1 LQVYGDQS
9 FWLDHKLAAK
19 KLDQCFPISKHTQVI
34 YAYIR
39 KICHLMTAHSNNAKG
54 NILFLRKEAQYCVC
68 EKVVFMRLVEKPPHG
83 AVENASL
90 NG

>member
-1 LQVYGDQS
+1 
-9 FWLDHKLAAK
+9 
-19 KLDQCFPISKHTQVI
+19 
-34 YAYIR
+34 
-39 KICHLMTAHSNNAKG
+39 MTAHSNNAKG

-90 NG
+90 NGWKRKPFAPLNLNLRNMRFHLLW